1 MCGICGVMTLEGL
14 LSPAL
19 AQAIQPMTARLDHR
33 GPDGL
38 GVTTHPHAALGHTRL
53 AIIDREGGA
62 QPMSDGRGRWI
73 VFNGEIYNH
82 HALRKDL
89 IARGYTFRTQSD
101 TEVILHLYAEYGKAS
116 VERLHGM
123 FAFAIYDSVKAELFI
138 ARDRLGKKPLFYAVL
153 GGALHF
159 ASEMKALY
167 ESPAWDGTV
176 DPSTLEGYLALGYI
190 LAPRT
195 VYKHVRKLEPG
206 HWLCLRDGRITTARY
221 WDIDRFDDH
230 PATGGALGE
239 ELDTLMRQV
248 VTERLE
254 SEVPLG
260 AFLSGGIDSG
270 LVVSYMAEA
279 MNQPVR
285 TTSVGFG
292 SRGHNELSAAA
303 LTAAHWKTDQV
314 SEEVDPRLDQVLDR
328 VVASFDEPFADS
340 SAIPTYYVSA
350 IARRQVTVAL
360 SGDGGDEAFG
370 GYSFRYVPH
379 AIECMVRDRLP
390 GRAGSWAMRQLA
402 GVWPRSAKLPRALR
416 WGTVLDN
423 LADVA
428 ACAYF
433 SDLCAVKPA
442 VVRKMLGQ
450 PPADMRAL
458 DIFEAVTA
466 PYRRCPS
473 PSAVQCAEYADLK
486 IYLPNDVLVKVD
498 RMSMAHALEVRCPL
512 LDHRV
517 IELAFRIP
525 QAEKMPRLRAKH
537 LLRSLAKTR
546 LPKELLNLPKRGF
559 SAPVGHWVAEQYRNQ
574 FVDEVFGSD
583 SFVQDMLDI
592 QAVRRMLDEQT
603 RGQANHAYALW
614 SVWMLERWSRLNK
627 RGLSGAV
634 RRIDAA

>member
-1 MCGICGVMTLEGL
+1 MCGICGVMAVEGL
-14 LSPAL
+14 LAPAL
-19 AQAIQPMTARLDHR
+19 AQAIRPMTARLHHR
-33 GPDGL
+33 GPDGA
-38 GVTTHPHAALGHTRL
+38 GHTTHPHAALGHARL
-53 AIIDREGGA
+53 AIIDRAGGS
-62 QPMSDGRGRWI
+62 QPMSDGHGRWI

-82 HALRKDL
+82 YALRKEL
-89 IARGYTFRTQSD
+89 VARGYVFKTMSD
-101 TEVILHLYAEYGKAS
+101 TEVILHAYAEYGKAS

-123 FAFAIYDSVKAELFI
+123 FAFAIYDSTKAELFI

-167 ESPAWDGTV
+167 ESPAWDGTL

-206 HWLCLRDGRITTARY
+206 YWLSLRDGRITTARY
-221 WDIDRFDDH
+221 WDVARFDDH
-230 PATGGALGE
+230 SATSRELGE
-239 ELDTLMRQV
+239 ELDTLLRQV

-314 SEEVDPRLDQVLDR
+314 SEVVDPRLDQVLDH
-328 VVASFDEPFADS
+328 VVQSFDEPFADS

-379 AIECMVRDRLP
+379 GIECMVREMLP
-390 GRAGSWAMRQLA
+390 GKPGYWAMRQLA
-402 GVWPRSAKLPRALR
+402 SVWPRSARLPRALR
-416 WGTVLDN
+416 WGTLFDN
-423 LADVA
+423 LSDVA

-442 VVRKMLGQ
+442 VVRKLLGQ
-450 PPADMRAL
+450 APADMRAL
-458 DIFEAVTA
+458 DVFEAVTA
-466 PYRRCPS
+466 PYRRCAS

-525 QAEKMPRLRAKH
+525 QSEKMPWLRPKH
-537 LLRSLAKTR
+537 LLRSLAQTR
-546 LPKELLNLPKRGF
+546 LPKALLNLPKRGF
-559 SAPVGHWVAEQYRNQ
+559 SAPVDSWVAAQYRIQ
-574 FVDEVFGSD
+574 FVDEVFGPG
-583 SFVQDMLDI
+583 SFVRGMLDVPT
-592 QAVRRMLDEQT
+592 VRRMLDEQT
-603 RGQANHAYALW
+603 RRQANHAYALW

-627 RGLSGAV
+627 RGLSGAQE
-634 RRIDAA
+634 RTDAA